1 MPERMCIVSRV
12 VKPEEELVRFAL
24 SPEGKVV
31 PDLARKLPGRGVWVS
46 LDEKAIAEAQK
57 RKLFAKGFGAAAE
70 AETDLPELV
79 GKLLR
84 QEAVARLALA
94 RKAGLVTSGFMKVE
108 EALAKG
114 KVQILLHA
122 KGAGAD
128 GTIKL
133 NRKAAEGVVIS
144 DLFGADELDLAFG
157 RENVVHAGVAGGGLT
172 EKLLDSL
179 RRWAQYSGSIMN
191 GTDKRR

>member
-12 VKPEEELVRFAL
+12 VKPEAELIRFAL

-46 LDEKAIAEAQK
+46 LDPKAIAEAQK
-57 RKLFAKGFGAAAE
+57 RKLFAKGFGAEAE
-70 AETDLPELV
+70 ADVELPELV
-79 GKLLR
+79 AKLLR
-84 QEAVARLALA
+84 QETVSRLALT
-94 RKAGLVTSGFMKVE
+94 RKAGLAIAGNTKVE

-114 KVQILLHA
+114 KVKLLLHL

-133 NRKAAEGVVIS
+133 NRKAPEGTVIC
-144 DLFGADELDLAFG
+144 DLLSAQELDLAFG

-179 RRWAQYSGSIMN
+179 RRWAQYSGFTMN

>member
-1 MPERMCIVSRV
+1 MPDRMCIVSRV

-24 SPEGKVV
+24 SPDGKVV

-46 LDEKAIAEAQK
+46 LDPKTIAEAQK
-57 RKLFAKGFGAAAE
+57 RKLFAKGFGADAQADD
-70 AETDLPELV
+70 DLPELV
-79 GKLLR
+79 GRLLKQETVSKL
-84 QEAVARLALA
+84 AMT
-94 RKAGLVTSGFMKVE
+94 RKAGLALAGNTKVE

-114 KVQILLHA
+114 KVKLLLHL

-133 NRKAAEGVVIS
+133 NRKAPEGTVIC
-144 DLFGADELDLAFG
+144 DLLGADELDLAFG

-179 RRWAQYSGSIMN
+179 RRWAQYSGFTMN